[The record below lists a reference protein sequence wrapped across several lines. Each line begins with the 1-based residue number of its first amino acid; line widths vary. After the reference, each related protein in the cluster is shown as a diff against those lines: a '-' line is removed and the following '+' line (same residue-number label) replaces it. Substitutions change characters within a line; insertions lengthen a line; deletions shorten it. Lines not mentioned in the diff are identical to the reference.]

1 MVAWHFRLNV
11 QKKCSLSNIVSP
23 CIEIHHSIKLKE
35 DYARDSKLSRNKK
48 QRSEFRSKGFRYI
61 LLASRRLP
69 FTTLSLSNFIAF
81 SVSSLVETRSMAL
94 SFFERSGF
102 YEIISCSVSYP
113 QCFYYELSGIRT
125 HIPCAISLHT

>member
-35 DYARDSKLSRNKK
+35 DYIRHSKLSRNIK
-48 QRSEFRSKGFRYI
+48 QGSEFRSKGFRYI

-102 YEIISCSVSYP
+102 YEIISCSISYP
-113 QCFYYELSGIRT
+113 QCFTMSCPGFEPTSPAL
-125 HIPCAISLHT
+125 